1 MKMIT
6 KINMEEKTFQNSL
19 GRQTYSVSSDRILR
33 REAKFLSARGVA
45 VTKESI
51 DDIVKAHLP

>member
-1 MKMIT
+1 
-6 KINMEEKTFQNSL
+6 MEEKTFQNSL

-33 REAKFLSARGVA
+33 REAKFLSARRVA